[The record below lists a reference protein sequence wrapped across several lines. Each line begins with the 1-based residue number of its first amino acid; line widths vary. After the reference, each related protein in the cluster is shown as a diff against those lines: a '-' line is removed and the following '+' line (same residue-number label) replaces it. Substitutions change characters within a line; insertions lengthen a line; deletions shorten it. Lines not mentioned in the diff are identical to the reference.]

1 MNIITSNRSKRFRIT
16 NTTKEKT
23 KLFASDRM
31 VYIHWVPQ
39 FKKSYIREINA
50 LVLTIVRGV
59 SNQSSYSYA
68 DL

>member
-16 NTTKEKT
+16 NTTEEKT

-31 VYIHWVPQ
+31 VYIPQ

-59 SNQSSYSYA
+59 SNQSSCSYA